1 MKINRTMSAAALSV
15 TAAVAAVALA
25 VPAGAAS
32 APAVKFS
39 GQPHSVAGAEVFTIK
54 TTGFKIDAKDVGKT
68 NKAGMGHIH
77 FQMDGG
83 KYDFPKYSGANG
95 KLAVAL
101 KVAGTYSPAVAD
113 TITYKHLPKGT
124 HTLKVFL
131 VHNNHS
137 NYPGATAK
145 ITFRVM

>member
-1 MKINRTMSAAALSV
+1 MKFNRMMSAAAVSA
-15 TAAVAAVALA
+15 TTAVAALAVA
-25 VPAGAAS
+25 VPAGAMAG
-32 APAVKFS
+32 PAVKFT
-39 GQPHSVAGAEVFTIK
+39 GQPHTMAGAEVFTIK
-54 TTGFKIDAKDVGKT
+54 TTGFKIDVKDVGKA
-68 NKAGMGHIH
+68 NKPGMGHIH

-95 KLAVAL
+95 KLAVTL
-101 KVAGTYSPAVAD
+101 KVAGTYSPAVTD

-145 ITFRVM
+145 ITFKVM

>member
-1 MKINRTMSAAALSV
+1 MKINRMMSAAALSV

-32 APAVKFS
+32 APVVKFS

-54 TTGFKIDAKDVGKT
+54 TTGFKVDAKDVGKA

-137 NYPGATAK
+137 NYSGATAK

>member
-1 MKINRTMSAAALSV
+1 MKTNRIANVMMISA
-15 TAAVAAVALA
+15 TAVAVAAVMAI
-25 VPAGAAS
+25 PAS
-32 APAVKFS
+32 AAGPSVKFA
-39 GQPHSVAGAEVFTIK
+39 GQPKVVAGAQTFTIK
-54 TTGFKIDAKDVGKT
+54 TTGFKIDAKDVGKV
-68 NKAGMGHIH
+68 NKAGQGHLH

-113 TITYKHLPKGT
+113 SITYKHLPKGT

-131 VHNNHS
+131 VHNDHS

-145 ITFRVM
+145 ITFQAM

>member
-1 MKINRTMSAAALSV
+1 MKINRIMCATALSAFAAA
-15 TAAVAAVALA
+15 ALA
-25 VPAGAAS
+25 VPAGAGT
-32 APAVKFS
+32 APSVKFG
-39 GQPHSVAGAEVFTIK
+39 GQPRAMGGAEVFTIK
-54 TTGFKIDAKDVGKT
+54 TSGFKIDAKDVGKG

-113 TITYKHLPKGT
+113 TITYKHLPKGI

-131 VHNNHS
+131 VNNNHS
-137 NYPGATAK
+137 NYPGATAR
-145 ITFRVM
+145 ITFKVM

>member
-1 MKINRTMSAAALSV
+1 MKINRIMSAALSA
-15 TAAVAAVALA
+15 TAAVAAVAMAL
-25 VPAGAAS
+25 PAS
-32 APAVKFS
+32 AAATPSVKFS
-39 GQPHSVAGAEVFTIK
+39 GQPHAMAGADMFTIK
-54 TTGFKIDAKDVGKT
+54 TTGFKIDSKDVGKA

-95 KLAVAL
+95 KLAVTL

-113 TITYKHLPKGT
+113 TITYQHLPKGT

-137 NYPGATAK
+137 NYPGASAK
-145 ITFRVM
+145 ITFKVM

>member
-1 MKINRTMSAAALSV
+1 MKINRVAKAMLVSASTVAAAAALAMP
-15 TAAVAAVALA
+15 AAAAG
-25 VPAGAAS
+25 PS
-32 APAVKFS
+32 VKFT
-39 GQPHSVAGAEVFTIK
+39 GQPKTVAGAETFTIK
-54 TTGFKIDAKDVGKT
+54 TTGFKIDAKDVGKV
-68 NKAGMGHIH
+68 NKAGQGHIH

-83 KYDFPKYSGANG
+83 KFDQPKYSGANG

-101 KVAGTYSPAVAD
+101 KVNGTYSPAVAD

-131 VHNNHS
+131 VHNDHS

>member
-1 MKINRTMSAAALSV
+1 MQINRMITTGALSAL
-15 TAAVAAVALA
+15 AAIAVA
-25 VPAGAAS
+25 VPAGAAG
-32 APAVKFS
+32 APAVKFM
-39 GQPHSVAGAEVFTIK
+39 GQPHAMGGAEVFTIK
-54 TTGFKIDAKDVGKT
+54 TTGFKVDAKDVGKM
-68 NKAGMGHIH
+68 NKPAMGHIH

-131 VHNNHS
+131 VHNDHS
-137 NYPGATAK
+137 NYKGATAK
-145 ITFRVM
+145 ITFQVM

>member
-1 MKINRTMSAAALSV
+1 MKINRIAKAMMLSASTVAAAAAMAMPASAAGPS
-15 TAAVAAVALA
+15 
-25 VPAGAAS
+25 
-32 APAVKFS
+32 VKFA
-39 GQPHSVAGAEVFTIK
+39 GQPKVAGGAETFTIK
-54 TTGFKIDAKDVGKT
+54 TTGFKIDAKDVGKV
-68 NKAGMGHIH
+68 NKAGQGHIH

-83 KYDFPKYSGANG
+83 KFDHPKYSGANG

-101 KVAGTYSPAVAD
+101 KVDGTYSPAVAD

-131 VHNNHS
+131 VHNDHS

-145 ITFRVM
+145 ITFQVM